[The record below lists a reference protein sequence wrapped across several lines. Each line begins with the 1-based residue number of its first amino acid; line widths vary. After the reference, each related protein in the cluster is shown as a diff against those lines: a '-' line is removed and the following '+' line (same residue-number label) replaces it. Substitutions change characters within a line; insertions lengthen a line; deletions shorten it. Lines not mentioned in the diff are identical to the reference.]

1 MSQHE
6 STQVNEG
13 QRKSTIV
20 NDSKD
25 MAARRRE
32 ASYCVREGERIE
44 DN

>member
-25 MAARRRE
+25 MAARRR